1 MAMMAVGARA
11 AEPDAGPPEFTSQFS
26 LSLVSPPPEPVL
38 FWQRFDYAFDDRANG
53 IFADAL
59 QPLNVIRWNVALR
72 GQDFSDNFR
81 EFAASRARHAFVRTA
96 EYGARDAAVE
106 MPVMLWLDDRQGW
119 FADLLRGTID
129 NTSEETVKPLS
140 AAHEGFEQA
149 RWRDEASRGTH
160 YGIRPLRT
168 SPYAYVSQGFSDGER
183 TVLLAHLR
191 YYYDRFAEHR
201 FEFAFSVPLEY
212 AMSLDVGTSYQF
224 GSHDQQRLAV
234 KVVKELRG
242 GGLAFAG
249 LELRQHSAL
258 IAGITFGW

>member
-1 MAMMAVGARA
+1 M
-11 AEPDAGPPEFTSQFS
+11 
-26 LSLVSPPPEPVL
+26 
-38 FWQRFDYAFDDRANG
+38 
-53 IFADAL
+53 
-59 QPLNVIRWNVALR
+59 
-72 GQDFSDNFR
+72 
-81 EFAASRARHAFVRTA
+81 
-96 EYGARDAAVE
+96 E
-106 MPVMLWLDDRQGW
+106 MPVMLWLDDHQGW

-129 NTSEETVKPLS
+129 NTSEESVKPVS
-140 AAHEGFEQA
+140 ASPEGFQQA

-168 SPYAYVSQGFSDGER
+168 SPYAYVSQGISNGER

-212 AMSLDVGTSYQF
+212 AMSLDVGSSYQF

-234 KVVKELRG
+234 KLVKQLKG
-242 GGLAFAG
+242 DGVAFAG